1 MMADKRVI
9 GLFLMLAA
17 GCSQSAD
24 RAADPGEARTGA
36 ASQAVSP
43 GAVGPEQAVTQFLT
57 AVQTGNDEA
66 ASQMLTP
73 VARQKTAEHDL
84 VVAPPGSDT
93 ASFRV
98 GEYEMIGDEGA
109 HVASFWTDKDEEG
122 NDHTDTI
129 VWMVRKLP
137 EGWKIA
143 GMALRVFED
152 EPAVIMNFEDPE
164 DMLAKQQWIEDQMA
178 GRIDTVEETEEQ
190 PAIRAAQ
197 AEQPE
202 GELRP
207 NRLRQR

>member
-9 GLFLMLAA
+9 GLILMLAV

-24 RAADPGEARTGA
+24 RAAAPGEDRPGTAN
-36 ASQAVSP
+36 QAGTP

-57 AVQTGNDEA
+57 AVQTGDDEA
-66 ASQMLTP
+66 AAQMLTP

-122 NDHTDTI
+122 KDHTDTI

-164 DMLAKQQWIEDQMA
+164 DMLAKQQSIEAQMA
-178 GRIDTVEETEEQ
+178 GKVDTGEEIGVEPT
-190 PAIRAAQ
+190 IRAAQ
-197 AEQPE
+197 TEQPE